1 MARLVLARQ
10 HTKYTEEESSA
21 TDNTGRVADEQE
33 ILLTQGLKSIRGR
46 DSLILDEG

>member
-10 HTKYTEEESSA
+10 HTKHTEESSA
-21 TDNTGRVADEQE
+21 TENTGRVADEQE

-46 DSLILDEG
+46 DTLILDEG